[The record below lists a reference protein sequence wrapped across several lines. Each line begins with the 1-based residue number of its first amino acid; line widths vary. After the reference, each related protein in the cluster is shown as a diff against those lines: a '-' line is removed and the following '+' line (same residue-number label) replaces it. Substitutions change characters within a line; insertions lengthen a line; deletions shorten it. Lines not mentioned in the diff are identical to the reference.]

1 MLTTLFGK
9 KKLTEEKTANIF
21 VNTLISVVDNTFE
34 EVRNSIINDPVFE
47 RCPEINERDSDKL
60 LMIVLASNL
69 KLLSKYFSSTEEMLL
84 KLFSLNMI

>member
-21 VNTLISVVDNTFE
+21 VNTLTSVVDNTFE

-47 RCPEINERDSDKL
+47 KQPEISTNDSDKL

-69 KLLSKYFSSTEEMLL
+69 TTL
-84 KLFSLNMI
+84 